1 MKVILLERVEG
12 WGGLGDVV
20 NVKDGYARNFLLPR
34 QKALRATEANLK
46 VFEGQRSD
54 IEARNAKARQ
64 AAEKSGEK
72 LDGTSYIL
80 IRQAG
85 ESGQLYGSVSGRDVA
100 DAVNAEAASKIDR
113 AMVVLDKPIK
123 TLGLHEVKVRLHPE
137 VTVTVTLN
145 IARSADEAERQAR
158 GENVISSQFE
168 EERIADEQARPT
180 SSRAARVRTKA
191 TSPKPRSS
199 RPRPRRHAGRSA
211 GCAPFRF
218 RYRFWAALRASQS
231 RVAWHAA
238 IARWWP
244 GRSRLRAT

>member
-34 QKALRATEANLK
+34 TKALRATEANLK
-46 VFEGQRSD
+46 VFEGQRVE
-54 IEARNAKARQ
+54 IEARNAKAKD
-64 AAEKSGEK
+64 AAAKSGEK

-100 DAVNAEAASKIDR
+100 DAVNAEGGKVER

-145 IARSADEAERQAR
+145 IARSQDEAERQAR
-158 GENVISSQFE
+158 GEDVINAQFE
-168 EERIADEQARPT
+168 EERIAAEQA
-180 SSRAARVRTKA
+180 AADLLEGG
-191 TSPKPRSS
+191 
-199 RPRPRRHAGRSA
+199 AGQI
-211 GCAPFRF
+211 
-218 RYRFWAALRASQS
+218 ASEFTE
-231 RVAWHAA
+231 A
-238 IARWWP
+238 
-244 GRSRLRAT
+244 